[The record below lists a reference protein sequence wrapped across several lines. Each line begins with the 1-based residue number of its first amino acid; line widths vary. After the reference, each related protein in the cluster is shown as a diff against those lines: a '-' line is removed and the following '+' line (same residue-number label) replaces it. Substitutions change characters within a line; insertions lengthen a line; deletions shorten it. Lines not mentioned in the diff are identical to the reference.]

1 MNNTRIIE
9 DADRV
14 SREDQPVFCEGLL
27 LGLIEDLEGEQ
38 RQVFLDEVRTIL
50 AQEIANIYF
59 EDPKLIDEN
68 KLLQR
73 EARLLEDTVGQFL
86 AAGVQPPPD

>member
-1 MNNTRIIE
+1 MHMNEKIT
-9 DADRV
+9 DGDRV
-14 SREDQPVFCEGLL
+14 SRKDQPVFYEGLL

>member
-14 SREDQPVFCEGLL
+14 SREDQPVFYEGLL